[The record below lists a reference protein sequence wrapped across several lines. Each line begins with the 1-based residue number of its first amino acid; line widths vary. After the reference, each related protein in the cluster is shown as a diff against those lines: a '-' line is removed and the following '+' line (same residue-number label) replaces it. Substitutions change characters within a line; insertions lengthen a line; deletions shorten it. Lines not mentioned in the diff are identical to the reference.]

1 MFDQNGLS
9 LDQAPPV
16 SVVFGLFLMGAF
28 WGILTGIAILYYR
41 SDIFDFSSTGAL
53 VITHLMTLGV
63 MMGFML
69 GALFQMLPV
78 IAGVILEAPI
88 PRSNLIKVLLLAGT
102 LTLLSGFITHSGI
115 LFLFASILLGA
126 SLLYVAVAMGSK
138 LWKLS
143 HHSASSRGMLFSMIS
158 LLILVLLALY
168 MTLTY
173 AGLVDGTYFLAVKQI
188 HYSFGLFGWIALLI
202 VSISFQTIEM
212 FYVTPAYPK
221 LLTRMMPMGIV
232 SLLALLSLLLLLES
246 SVSSWIQLLLYLS
259 LILYAGFTLLR
270 LSQRKRPLADATMW
284 FWRTGM
290 GSLILSMF
298 LLIADLFVSQHLLVS
313 LATILFA
320 SFILSVLFAMF
331 YKIVPFLTWF
341 HLNAQ
346 GYFTAPMMHEVIHPK
361 TAKKHY
367 YIHLGTLLLFLLSLI
382 FPQAILLAGVGM
394 ILSFTWV
401 GYQILHANKLYKHT
415 QETGEKFDMVMMGQ

>member
-28 WGILTGIAILYYR
+28 FGIVSGVTTLYYQT
-41 SDIFDFSSTGAL
+41 DIFNFSSTGAIVL
-53 VITHLMTLGV
+53 THLMTLGV
-63 MMGFML
+63 MLSFML

-78 IAGVILEAPI
+78 IAGVVLEAPI
-88 PRSNLIKVLLLAGT
+88 PRSNMIRFLLLSGT
-102 LTLLSGFITHSGI
+102 ATLISGFITHIGM

-126 SLLYVAVAMGSK
+126 SLLHISATMGFK
-138 LWKLS
+138 LYRLS
-143 HHSASSRGMLFSMIS
+143 HHSASSRGILWSLIS
-158 LLILVLLALY
+158 LLLLVLLALY

-173 AGLVDGTYFLAVKQI
+173 AGLLDGVYFLQIKQM
-188 HYSFGLFGWIALLI
+188 HYSFGLFGWMALLI
-202 VSISFQTIEM
+202 ISISFQTVEM
-212 FYVTPAYPK
+212 FYVTPTYPT
-221 LLTRMMPMGIV
+221 LLSRMVPIGIV
-232 SLLALLSLLLLLES
+232 SLLVLLSLSLLLDS
-246 SVSSWIQLLLYLS
+246 GITRWIQLLLYLS

-290 GSLILSMF
+290 SSLILSML
-298 LLIADLFVSQHLLVS
+298 LLITDLFSSQYLLVS
-313 LATILFA
+313 MAVILFT
-320 SFILSVLFAMF
+320 SFVLSVLFAMF

-367 YIHLGTLLLFLLSLI
+367 YVHLATVLLFLLSLI
-382 FPQAILLAGVGM
+382 ISQAILLAGIGM
-394 ILSFTWV
+394 VLSFAWV
-401 GYQILHANKLYKHT
+401 GYHILHANKLYKHT
-415 QETGEKFDMVMMGQ
+415 QETGEKFDMSMMG

>member
-1 MFDQNGLS
+1 
-9 LDQAPPV
+9 
-16 SVVFGLFLMGAF
+16 
-28 WGILTGIAILYYR
+28 
-41 SDIFDFSSTGAL
+41 
-53 VITHLMTLGV
+53 
-63 MMGFML
+63 
-69 GALFQMLPV
+69 
-78 IAGVILEAPI
+78 
-88 PRSNLIKVLLLAGT
+88 
-102 LTLLSGFITHSGI
+102 
-115 LFLFASILLGA
+115 
-126 SLLYVAVAMGSK
+126 
-138 LWKLS
+138 
-143 HHSASSRGMLFSMIS
+143 MIS
-158 LLILVLLALY
+158 LLLLVLLALY
-168 MTLTY
+168 MTLAY
-173 AGLVDGTYFLAVKQI
+173 AGLVDGTYFLAIKQM

-202 VSISFQTIEM
+202 IAISFQTVEM

-246 SVSSWIQLLLYLS
+246 SVSRWIQLLLYLS

-290 GSLILSMF
+290 GSLILSML
-298 LLIADLFVSQHLLVS
+298 LLITDLFVSQHLLVS
-313 LATILFA
+313 LAVILFT
-320 SFILSVLFAMF
+320 SFVLSVLFAMF

-382 FPQAILLAGVGM
+382 FPQAILLAGIGLV
-394 ILSFTWV
+394 LSFVWV

-415 QETGEKFDMVMMGQ
+415 QETGEKFDMGMMGQ